1 MIAVGQEAPNFDLT
15 STEDVVLQLR
25 DEVPRTA
32 VVLYLTADPAAP
44 EARRD
49 LAALAARHDA
59 LAELRAKVLVVS
71 PAPLAALKQAQREQK
86 LPFPLLHDDR
96 NLAAAYGFVAAA
108 AAEGQPA
115 APPAPGLFAVG
126 RDQKVSYAAQ
136 PAGDVAAALA
146 AVEALLRAQGRPTA
160 RYPKGI
166 VNRLIDRWV
175 N

>member
-1 MIAVGQEAPNFDLT
+1 MAAVGQEAPNFDLT

-25 DEVPRTA
+25 DEVPRIA
-32 VVLYLTADPAAP
+32 VVLYFAADPASP

-49 LAALAARHDA
+49 LAALAARHA
-59 LAELRAKVLVVS
+59 GLAALRAKILVVS
-71 PAPLAALKQAQREQK
+71 PAPLQALKQAQREQK

-96 NLAAAYGFVAAA
+96 NFTAAYGIAAPA

-115 APPAPGLFAVG
+115 AAPAPGLFLVG
-126 RDQKVSYAAQ
+126 RDQKLVYAAH
-136 PAGDVAAALA
+136 PAGDVGAALP
-146 AVEALLRAQGRPTA
+146 AVEALLRQQGRPTA

-166 VNRLIDRWV
+166 VNRLIDRRV